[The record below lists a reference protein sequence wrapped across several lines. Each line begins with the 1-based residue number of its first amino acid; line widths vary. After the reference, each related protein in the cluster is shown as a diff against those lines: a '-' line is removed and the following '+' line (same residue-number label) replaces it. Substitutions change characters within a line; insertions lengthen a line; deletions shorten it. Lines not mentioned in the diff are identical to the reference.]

1 MLRRRRG
8 VDEGEQAGPTAL
20 AAVSDLMTALMV
32 VFLFGGVAA
41 SELARA
47 RKPEVP
53 RKGSEV
59 WGLNAIEFDQ
69 RQLKLRVEAARAR
82 KFQSF
87 KLQGA
92 TLVLTLASAQ
102 APLDDSST
110 ARESLA
116 IAKRWTAV
124 ALDTP
129 WREIKGAYDCPL
141 GVSPAIAVRGSA
153 PQSKIT
159 EVRNLA
165 DALRADLQRFV
176 DVSYENR
183 ITVGES
189 SYFSP
194 HLHVDLIISFT
205 LDSATRIALAE
216 RFSAGPPGGAERD
229 RMWCR

>member
-1 MLRRRRG
+1 

-47 RKPEVP
+47 PKPEVR

-59 WGLNAIEFDQ
+59 WGLNAVEFDQ

-87 KLQGA
+87 KLQGS
-92 TLVLTLASAQ
+92 TLVLTLASARD
-102 APLDDSST
+102 PLDDPST

-116 IAKRWTAV
+116 VAKRWTAV

-129 WREIKGAYDCPL
+129 WREINGTDDCPL
-141 GVSPAIAVRGSA
+141 GISPAIAIKGSA
-153 PQSKIT
+153 LQSKIT

-165 DALRADLQRFV
+165 DALRMDLQSFV
-176 DVSYENR
+176 TVSYKNS

-189 SYFSP
+189 SYFAP
-194 HLHVDLIISFT
+194 HPHVDLIISFA
-205 LDSATRIALAE
+205 LDPATRKALAE
-216 RFSAGPPGGAERD
+216 RFSAGPPAGAERD